1 VNQPLDRLNSALA
14 GRYDI
19 QRELGGG
26 GMSRVFLATETALG
40 RDVVVKVISPDVMG
54 DAGADRFAREV
65 KLAARLQH
73 ANIVPVLTAGDANGL
88 AYYTM
93 PMVRGET
100 VRERLQRGAVPPAE
114 SRAILRDIARALAYA
129 HGEGIVHRDIKPENV
144 LLSGDAALVTDF
156 GIAKAIALSKTE
168 APGGSI
174 TQVGASLG
182 TPGYMAPEQAAGD
195 EVDARADLYAWGV
208 MAYELLNGRH
218 PFADKTTGQQLIAAH
233 IVEKPKPLL
242 DMVTAGARRDVNVR
256 ALAPLVMQCLEKQPA
271 ARPANA
277 RAVLDALETPVA
289 EPSSMSRGRFMGI
302 GVAALVVVSAI
313 AAYVLL
319 NHAPATAALQ
329 QATQL
334 TRSAGVQEMP
344 RISSD
349 GKAVAYRALSPGD
362 SMPHVEWRRGS
373 DGSAVSVLSSAA
385 PMSWSPDGDR
395 LLVMTRRGLESVSAL
410 GGASTLL
417 VGGGS
422 AMLVGGNVTGGGGF
436 SGGVWAPDGLRLAYV
451 HGDSLLLKAA
461 DGGVKMLG
469 RSADPHSLA
478 WSPDG
483 AWIAYVSDN
492 ARYLADW
499 NIAPSSIWIVPST
512 GGMPTRLTT
521 GGSLDASPTWA
532 PDSRRLLFTSNR
544 GGTRDIYQ
552 LNVDRRGRAKGDPV
566 RVTTGLNASLI
577 SLSADG
583 RQLAYSVA
591 TNHSN
596 IWSIALPNAGSVS
609 SRAAELIT
617 SDKETIESLTIS
629 ADGQWLLFDSDRAGL
644 QQIFKRPLAGG
655 ALQQVTRGSAPAF
668 SVSISPDSRFIAFHT
683 IANGLRRVFVA
694 SSDGGDRPTQVS
706 RGAGPD
712 ERNPVWSPDGSRL
725 AWQML
730 DGAHP
735 SAIAVDVATRTS
747 SGWGAVTR
755 LELPSVL
762 MQAVWLGERALM
774 GRDSLNRRLLAVDI
788 DRRDALPREL
798 ARDLT
803 HENMPVGQGSV
814 STDGRTYLMR
824 NRRGIWTLPVSNG
837 GVPRQVV
844 RFDDPLHPI
853 ALNARNVAMHAGRL
867 YFTLQ
872 DPESNIWVAPV
883 TGLAK

>member
-1 VNQPLDRLNSALA
+1 MPGMYVNDVIAKLREALS
-14 GRYDI
+14 GKYDI

-73 ANIVPVLTAGDANGL
+73 ANIVPVLTAGDANGM

-100 VRERLQRGAVPPAE
+100 VRERLQRSAVPPAE
-114 SRAILRDIARALAYA
+114 SRAILRDVARALAYA

-156 GIAKAIALSKTE
+156 GIAKAIALSKTD
-168 APGGSI
+168 APGGTL
-174 TQVGASLG
+174 TQVGTSLG
-182 TPGYMAPEQAAGD
+182 TPGYMAPEQAVGD

-208 MAYELLNGRH
+208 MAYELLTGRH

-233 IVEKPKPLL
+233 IAEKPKPLL
-242 DMVTAGARRDVNVR
+242 EVVATDARRDVNVR

-277 RAVLDALETPVA
+277 RAVLDALEKPVA
-289 EPSSMSRGRFMGI
+289 APNGTSRGRLMGI
-302 GVAALVVVSAI
+302 AAAALVVVSTI
-313 AAYVLL
+313 ATYVLI
-319 NHAPATAALQ
+319 NRPPATAALQ

-344 RISSD
+344 RISND
-349 GKAVAYRALSPGD
+349 GKAVAYRALGPGD
-362 SMPHVEWRRGS
+362 SVPHVEWRRGS
-373 DGSAVSVLSSAA
+373 DGSAVSVLSSRA

-395 LLVMTRRGLESVSAL
+395 LLVMTRRGIESVSAL

-417 VGGGS
+417 VGGNLMNG
-422 AMLVGGNVTGGGGF
+422 AF
-436 SGGVWAPDGLRLAYV
+436 SGGAWAPDGLQLAYV
-451 HGDSLLLKAA
+451 HGDSLMLKAA
-461 DGGVKMLG
+461 DGAITLLG
-469 RSADPHSLA
+469 RSPDPHSLA

-483 AWIAYVSDN
+483 AWIAYVSEN

-499 NIAPSSIWIVPST
+499 NIAPSSLWIVPTT
-512 GGMPTRLTT
+512 GGAPTRLTT
-521 GGSLDASPTWA
+521 GGALDASPTWA

-552 LNVDRRGRAKGDPV
+552 LNLTRGGLAEGDPV

-591 TNHSN
+591 TNRSN
-596 IWSIALPNAGSVS
+596 IWSVALPTAGAVS
-609 SRAAELIT
+609 SRAAEMVT
-617 SDKETIESLTIS
+617 SDKETIESIGVS
-629 ADGQWLLFDSDRAGL
+629 ADGQWLIFDSDRAGP
-644 QQIFKRPLAGG
+644 QQIFRRPLAGG
-655 ALQQVTRGSAPAF
+655 TLQQVTRGSAPAF
-668 SVSISPDSRFIAFHT
+668 SMSISPDGRFIAFHT
-683 IANGLRRVFVA
+683 IANGLRRAFVA
-694 SSDGGDRPTQVS
+694 SSEGGDQPVQVS
-706 RGAGPD
+706 RGVGPD

-725 AWQML
+725 GWQML
-730 DGAHP
+730 EPGRANA
-735 SAIAVDVATRTS
+735 SIAVEVATRSS
-747 SGWGAVTR
+747 SGWGAVKRVQVPT
-755 LELPSVL
+755 VL
-762 MQAVWLGERALM
+762 MQAAWLGGGTLL

-788 DRRDALPREL
+788 DRTSEPPREI
-798 ARDLT
+798 AQGLT
-803 HENMPVGQGSV
+803 EAIMPVGQGV
-814 STDGRTYLMR
+814 ISTDGRTLLIR
-824 NRRGIWTLPVSNG
+824 NRRGIWMLPVGG

-853 ALNARNVAMHAGRL
+853 ALNARNFALHAGRL

-872 DPESNIWVAPV
+872 DPQSNIWAAPV
-883 TGLAK
+883 TGLSK